1 MLSVNIIHNRFF
13 NRIIWG
19 MGMMICYFSELRLL
33 TERLLISAFVNTTC
47 LFFLR
52 EGCTL
57 RVVWEFSNGK
67 YAFGGAGGLFFGGIY
82 LNEIYAVRG

>member
-1 MLSVNIIHNRFF
+1 MLLVNIIHNRFF

-47 LFFLR
+47 LFF
-52 EGCTL
+52 
-57 RVVWEFSNGK
+57 
-67 YAFGGAGGLFFGGIY
+67 FGGK
-82 LNEIYAVRG
+82 VVH